1 MQATALAACILNAL
15 EDNKDAPA
23 VLPSY
28 NYGMEIANI
37 VAEGLGIDLAVAAE
51 GLGIRGRG
59 GSNRGQGRGGRPQ
72 QVPDA

>member
-1 MQATALAACILNAL
+1 MQATALAAGILNAL

-23 VLPSY
+23 VPPSY

-51 GLGIRGRG
+51 GLGI
-59 GSNRGQGRGGRPQ
+59 
-72 QVPDA
+72 